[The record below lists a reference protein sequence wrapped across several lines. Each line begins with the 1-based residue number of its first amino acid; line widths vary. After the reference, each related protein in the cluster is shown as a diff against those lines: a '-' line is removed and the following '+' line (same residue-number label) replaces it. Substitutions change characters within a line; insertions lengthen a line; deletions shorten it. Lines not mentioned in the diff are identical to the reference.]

1 MSFRNGKMNVRW
13 FRNLAAAGLP
23 EGAAELFAKN
33 GVGPV
38 EHVKGLAF
46 GWSTYDSLFDGKITE
61 ENAWLLEFLRLNLVK
76 ATKKVPATLLRA
88 EVQAAIERR
97 KKEAGTHYLSKQE
110 KKEIKAGIRDML
122 LGKMPPHLSGC
133 ELVHRRGAGTV
144 ATEALSIG
152 AADRLAQLWRATL
165 GPSQVLHALTPDV
178 LAKEQGFEARQVLAA
193 VFNGKP
199 GQDDVAVLG
208 PEFAVWLWAT
218 SETSPGILRHED
230 GKPIGVLING
240 PLSFSGFGNGALRV
254 KVSDGSPTLSP
265 ESKAAL
271 MDGKKLDA
279 CTLALSI
286 DAGIWGATWDCL
298 EFTFRGLRVPMSE
311 DMLDAVS
318 DFQDRMAKLDAFR
331 EALVRLY
338 TIFLHLRFDGS
349 RWKNQEAQVAEWIAS
364 DRWLGGAR

>member
-13 FRNLAAAGLP
+13 FRNLATAGLP

-38 EHVKGLAF
+38 EHVKELAF

-61 ENAWLLEFLRLNLVK
+61 DNAWLLEFLRLNLVK

-97 KKEAGTHYLSKQE
+97 KKETGKSYLLKQE
-110 KKEIKAGIRDML
+110 RKEIKAGIRDML

-133 ELVHRRGAGTV
+133 ELVHRRGAGAV

-193 VFNGKP
+193 DG
-199 GQDDVAVLG
+199 GHERA
-208 PEFAVWLWAT
+208 ERT
-218 SETSPGILRHED
+218 LR
-230 GKPIGVLING
+230 
-240 PLSFSGFGNGALRV
+240 AY
-254 KVSDGSPTLSP
+254 
-265 ESKAAL
+265 
-271 MDGKKLDA
+271 
-279 CTLALSI
+279 
-286 DAGIWGATWDCL
+286 
-298 EFTFRGLRVPMSE
+298 
-311 DMLDAVS
+311 
-318 DFQDRMAKLDAFR
+318 
-331 EALVRLY
+331 RLY
-338 TIFLHLRFDGS
+338 LAGCAMGFEQGWLSLHQVLAARPDGEVS
-349 RWKNQEAQVAEWIAS
+349 RGPIRGAQSAYPFHRGYMYPAS
-364 DRWLGGAR
+364 